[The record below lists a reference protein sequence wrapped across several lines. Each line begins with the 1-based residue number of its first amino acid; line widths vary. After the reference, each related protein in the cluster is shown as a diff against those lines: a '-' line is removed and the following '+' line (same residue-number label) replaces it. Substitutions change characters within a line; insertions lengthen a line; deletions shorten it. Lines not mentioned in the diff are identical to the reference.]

1 MQQAYLGSVMIIE
14 GVYQSA
20 VFYEYCEQLH
30 GGKSLK
36 NARNEGH
43 SSLLYH
49 VGAES
54 LEWNL
59 GVRRCWFC

>member
-54 LEWNL
+54 LE
-59 GVRRCWFC
+59 

>member
-1 MQQAYLGSVMIIE
+1 MIIE

-36 NARNEGH
+36 NA

-54 LEWNL
+54 LE
-59 GVRRCWFC
+59 